1 LIRPRITLFWD
12 TGVHYIRRGLAVLRV
27 SPWLYVAVLAL
38 FAAPAVLAAVIV
50 IADLPAGF
58 GRSAVIWGLNA
69 VSASV
74 APPVIMILV
83 AGGYRGHTPGF
94 RESITT
100 GLRWLPRYLWTNLH
114 TTVIFWVPVSAL
126 LWLQGWQ
133 QSTFPV
139 GDPADLALTVFWFT
153 AIAALAL
160 YLHTRT
166 LLAPFLAVHGN
177 LPGTLA
183 ALESWRL
190 SGRHFARVF
199 GVFIISS
206 APVAVPLGIAIL
218 AGYLALGTS
227 PERRDLLIAL
237 WPSLIWVFIKFIR
250 PLLIAAVYGLYHDLW
265 REETERRLAE
275 GSPDLPRFI
284 VPLLR
289 LSAFLPRLLGRA
301 TGRRLDWT
309 L

>member
-1 LIRPRITLFWD
+1 MIPRQSRLFWD
-12 TGVHYIRRGLAVLRV
+12 TGVHYLGRGLAVLQL

-38 FAAPAVLAAVIV
+38 FASPAVLAAVIIV
-50 IADLPAGF
+50 AGLPAGF
-58 GRSAVIWGLNA
+58 GRSAVIWSLNA
-69 VSASV
+69 ISASV

-83 AGGYRGHTPGF
+83 AGGYRGLNPGF
-94 RESITT
+94 RESIAT
-100 GLRWLPRYLWTNLH
+100 GLCWLPRYFWTNLH

-126 LWLQGWQ
+126 LWLRGWQ
-133 QSTFPV
+133 QSTFPADGP
-139 GDPADLALTVFWFT
+139 GDIALTVLWLT

-190 SGRHFARVF
+190 SGRHFTRVF
-199 GVFIISS
+199 GGFIISS
-206 APVAVPLGIAIL
+206 APVAIPLGVAIL
-218 AGYLALGTS
+218 AGYLALAGS
-227 PERRDLLIAL
+227 PERRDLLIAI

-265 REETERRLAE
+265 REETDRRLAE
-275 GSPDLPRFI
+275 GSPSLPRYI
-284 VPLLR
+284 IPLLR
-289 LSAFLPRLLGRA
+289 LSAYLPRTLARA
-301 TGRRLDWT
+301 TGRRHDWT